1 MSYTISAVYANKDGS
16 VYAQDYNGELW
27 VFGTHFNSYES
38 ATRMAMKI
46 ECAKVINLQYWYK
59 KVDQIT
65 QCDCAGC
72 HKGIFVTRRGPVP
85 CNQCRGKG
93 FKNADDRKRTVNYF
107 TYAYHPQGQNTPSHT
122 DNSVHITGRRKQFAP
137 FGRSQRL
144 NIWPLRG
151 QCLSTFD
158 MRNKPFVSASLL
170 TV

>member
-107 TYAYHPQGQNTPSHT
+107 TYAYHPQGQNTPSHPHT
-122 DNSVHITGRRKQFAP
+122 HTPTLRPHHGPTKAIRSLRSLTKIKHMAASRPMSLYVRHEKQT
-137 FGRSQRL
+137 L
-144 NIWPLRG
+144 CI
-151 QCLSTFD
+151 
-158 MRNKPFVSASLL
+158 
-170 TV
+170 